1 VSVGMS
7 LVMNTTFAFERIASV
22 YAGPKEIKST
32 GNSSKSS
39 SKNRLLRGWLFQN
52 GEASISSATPTLG
65 NGLHLAY
72 EEIESAKDRR
82 PSKRTLRSP

>member
-7 LVMNTTFAFERIASV
+7 LVINATFAFERIASV
-22 YAGPKEIKST
+22 HAGPKEIFS
-32 GNSSKSS
+32 
-39 SKNRLLRGWLFQN
+39 RRG
-52 GEASISSATPTLG
+52 ASISSATPTLSD
-65 NGLHLAY
+65 GLHLAY